1 MKRTFLLGYPVA
13 HSLSPQLHN
22 AAFRALG
29 MDWKYE
35 LLETPHHQ
43 LAQAVD
49 RLRKDDCGGA
59 NVTLPHKET
68 ITKWLDQLGDS
79 ARQVGAVNT
88 IVKRDGKL
96 IGENTD
102 MAGFMRALDDARV
115 NPRGAQVIILGAG
128 GAARAVAF
136 ALASAG
142 ISRLTIVNRTAS
154 RAQEL
159 GERLQRH
166 HPGLALEVNRRD
178 DLGNADII
186 VNATSVGMV
195 PNVAES
201 PLPKEYR
208 VPRGAVAF
216 DLVYNPAETRFLIE
230 ARDAG
235 AKTIGGMGMLAHQ
248 GAVAFKLWTG
258 RDVAFPYSR

>member
-1 MKRTFLLGYPVA
+1 MKRTFLLGYPVG

-68 ITKWLDQLGDS
+68 ITKLLDNLGES

-102 MAGFMRALDDARV
+102 LAGFMRALADARV
-115 NPRGAQVIILGAG
+115 DPRGARVIILGAG

-142 ISRLTIVNRTAS
+142 ISRLAIVN
-154 RAQEL
+154 
-159 GERLQRH
+159 
-166 HPGLALEVNRRD
+166 
-178 DLGNADII
+178 
-186 VNATSVGMV
+186 
-195 PNVAES
+195 
-201 PLPKEYR
+201 
-208 VPRGAVAF
+208 
-216 DLVYNPAETRFLIE
+216 
-230 ARDAG
+230 
-235 AKTIGGMGMLAHQ
+235 
-248 GAVAFKLWTG
+248 
-258 RDVAFPYSR
+258 

>member
-22 AAFRALG
+22 AAFHALG

-35 LLETPHHQ
+35 LLETPNDQ

-49 RLRKDDCGGA
+49 RVRQDDCGGA
-59 NVTLPHKET
+59 NVTLPHKEA
-68 ITKWLDQLGDS
+68 ITNWLDDLGQG
-79 ARQVGAVNT
+79 ARLVGAVNT

-102 MAGFMRALDDARV
+102 MAGFARALADAKV
-115 NPRGAQVIILGAG
+115 NPRGARVVILGAG

-142 ISRLTIVNRTAS
+142 VSRLVIINRTAS
-154 RAQEL
+154 RAEDL
-159 GERLQRH
+159 RDKVRRYY
-166 HPGLALEVNRRD
+166 PRLALEVNRPD
-178 DLGNADII
+178 ELKTADII

-201 PLPKEYR
+201 PLPQGYL
-208 VPRGAVAF
+208 VPRGAVAY
-216 DLVYNPAETRFLIE
+216 DVVYNPAETRFLYE
-230 ARDAG
+230 ARNAG

-248 GAVAFKLWTG
+248 GAVAFKMWTG
-258 RDVAFPYSR
+258 RDVTFPYSR